1 MRTCVRSALVTLLL
15 AGGLV
20 FALPGRALACS
31 CVPHPPVEKAIEQ
44 SDAVFTGT
52 VTASDPPTGG
62 EIWSGAEPIT
72 YTFAVDRVVA
82 GEVGST
88 VEVTTAAMEV
98 SCGIEFRE
106 GTRYVVF
113 ATDSGG
119 FLETNLCTRTEQIN
133 ATTGSF
139 GGDPP
144 GKSPTE
150 TETTPSDAALNP
162 ASDSD
167 DEAPVWPWIAGGG
180 LVTAAL
186 GLALARRRSSA

>member
-1 MRTCVRSALVTLLL
+1 VVRVTFVTLLL

-62 EIWSGAEPIT
+62 EIWSGAVPIT

-88 VEVTTAAMEV
+88 VEVTTAAMEA

-113 ATDSGG
+113 ATESGG

-133 ATTGSF
+133 ATTGEY
-139 GGDPP
+139 PP
-144 GKSPTE
+144 GKTTSE
-150 TETTPSDAALNP
+150 IEATPSEVAMDPTSENGEGP
-162 ASDSD
+162 S
-167 DEAPVWPWIAGGG
+167 VWPWVTGGAV
-180 LVTAAL
+180 VTTAL
-186 GLALARRRSSA
+186 GLVLVRRLGSRSSS